1 MQKAEMHGTVVY
13 SARNT
18 RFARV
23 CFHSFPAIRD
33 IRPDG
38 RFLYLTKLTRKSSR
52 GHGIYTIWDT
62 AWDLGREKYLVIFH
76 SKKM

>member
-38 RFLYLTKLTRKSSR
+38 RFLYLTKLTRKKVHEDT
-52 GHGIYTIWDT
+52 GYT